1 MRHASAGVPA
11 ERFPAI
17 LLEIAQEVDL
27 DASQKRA
34 IQTYRSRLGERGLS
48 RFEVLGRNTDRD
60 LIRVLACCLAGDEP
74 EAPRQICIPALGEL

>member
-1 MRHASAGVPA
+1 MRHASAKVPA

-34 IQTYRSRLGERGLS
+34 IQTYRFRLGERGLA

-60 LIRVLACCLAGDEP
+60 LIRALACRLAGDEP